1 MIRTISRFAIVA
13 VALSSIAACTSV
25 ETETRLSELEA
36 RVNRALQASAAAKV
50 DAATAIMMAEEKK

>member
-25 ETETRLSELEA
+25 ETKTRLSELEA